1 MSLGIEPITLCL
13 TRAAEPLQKLMT
25 LKYKIFHIILK
36 KCTLEFF
43 QSLWVQYYF
52 VYKYHEKFYFM
63 ASWLELLAQRS
74 KVCFLHFFRPMLSQ
88 VLGTEPYVVKRHW
101 AKINYCQEKSW
112 KSQCVEWELL
122 RNESK
127 NSNQMLQ
134 MKVPLFSVMLPWFL
148 HACSFHSDKVLVT
161 FL

>member
-1 MSLGIEPITLCL
+1 MYFGVLKFPKPLSSMLFCLEIPWKILFYGQLTGIMTGSVFKGLFS
-13 TRAAEPLQKLMT
+13 PL
-25 LKYKIFHIILK
+25 I
-36 KCTLEFF
+36 
-43 QSLWVQYYF
+43 
-52 VYKYHEKFYFM
+52 
-63 ASWLELLAQRS
+63 
-74 KVCFLHFFRPMLSQ
+74 FFRPMLSQ

-101 AKINYCQEKSW
+101 AKINCQEKSW